1 MGRDDLEVFFIPNE
15 VVLSFNNKEAEI
27 KEIRAQ
33 AIVRVLKQKQNK
45 KSQVFFEMVIEYV
58 LRK

>member
-27 KEIRAQ
+27 KDIRAQ